1 MNVEPRTPD
10 HDETD
15 DDSPAYLPGER
26 DWYRNEL
33 HRPDAALTAIR
44 AVVTAGDG
52 R

>member
-1 MNVEPRTPD
+1 MNIEPRTPD
-10 HDETD
+10 HD
-15 DDSPAYLPGER
+15 DSPAHLPGER

-33 HRPDAALTAIR
+33 HRADAALTAVR